1 MMSGKSKYLVSS
13 DKVFAVRKIYQH
25 GKTPIPRDVRHAL
38 RLKDGDKLIWY
49 SRDDGTMYVKP
60 VE

>member
-1 MMSGKSKYLVSS
+1 MSGKSKYFISS
-13 DKVFAVRKIYQH
+13 DKVFAVSKIFQH
-25 GKTPIPRDVRHAL
+25 GKTQIPRDVRHAL

-49 SRDDGTMYVKP
+49 SKDDGTMYVKP